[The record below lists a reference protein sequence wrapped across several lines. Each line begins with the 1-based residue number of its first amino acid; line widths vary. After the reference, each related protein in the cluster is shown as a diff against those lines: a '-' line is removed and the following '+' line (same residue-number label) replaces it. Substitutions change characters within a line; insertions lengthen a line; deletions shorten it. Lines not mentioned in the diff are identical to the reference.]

1 MRSSDWSSGVGAADR
16 RGGAA
21 DGGRALDALPQ
32 AGRTGDRQRGVRRQR
47 VNTIANRITVAR
59 LPTATAEA
67 RSANPAPPRSRRQ
80 RTSSVI
86 VPPAPPRAAPEIGR
100 ASGRER
106 VCQYV

>member
-47 VNTIANRITVAR
+47 VNTIANRITVDR
-59 LPTATAEA
+59 IPTATAEA
-67 RSANPAPPRSRRQ
+67 RSANPAPPRSRR
-80 RTSSVI
+80 
-86 VPPAPPRAAPEIGR
+86 P
-100 ASGRER
+100 RER
-106 VCQYV
+106 KNGVTGTRVSERVDIDGRRPIKTKT